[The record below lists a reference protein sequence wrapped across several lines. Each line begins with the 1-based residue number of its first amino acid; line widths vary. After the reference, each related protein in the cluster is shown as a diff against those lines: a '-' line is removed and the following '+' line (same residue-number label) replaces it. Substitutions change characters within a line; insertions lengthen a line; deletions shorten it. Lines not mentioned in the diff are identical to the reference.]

1 MQLRKLYRT
10 IESIASKNFE
20 KEEDL
25 LRNVLHEI
33 VQNDEINIK
42 GGRTWRFDAKTGSY
56 ELLHQIGDME
66 HIKPHYRIKVK
77 VSDIRTIRG
86 ITANCGTCSA
96 LCPTGRPPHR
106 CTN

>member
-77 VSDIRTIRG
+77 DYPIFLDQFTSGLSWEEIQELLAG
-86 ITANCGTCSA
+86 
-96 LCPTGRPPHR
+96 
-106 CTN
+106 